1 MVNNILSAADFD
13 SILDSY
19 SGRTISRTQVTIT
32 TSNITGEET
41 LVDGTTDT
49 VKCHVMKTGQS
60 FDFKNMGFME
70 QGDSVGLFKIAD
82 AIDVNHKVTIN
93 SEVFRVKEKYDV
105 PGVFT
110 PTGTSTLI
118 YSVCNMFLIT

>member
-1 MVNNILSAADFD
+1 MANNILSVADFD

-19 SGRTISRTQVTIT
+19 SGRTISRTIVTLT

-41 LVDGTTDT
+41 LVDGVTDT

-60 FDFKNMGFME
+60 FDFKKEGFME
-70 QGDSVGLFKIAD
+70 QGDAIGLFKIAD

-110 PTGTSTLI
+110 PTSISTLV
-118 YSVCNMFLIT
+118 YTVANLFLIE